1 MMLDWD
7 PPPTLFLF
15 EKEEADKR
23 SSTSK
28 TNGQRGFVTPIACI
42 IPSTSSGNNGL
53 ITKDKLL
60 LLTKQIAASVG
71 AVEALKDQ
79 GFWRWNHGIRALNQS
94 AKNNVRSYS
103 QANKLSSSSIVQSKT
118 RGEKVKAGRGIFEK
132 SDVIGLFGSLLT
144 LM

>member
-15 EKEEADKR
+15 DKEEADKR
-23 SSTSK
+23 
-28 TNGQRGFVTPIACI
+28 
-42 IPSTSSGNNGL
+42 
-53 ITKDKLL
+53 
-60 LLTKQIAASVG
+60 IAASVG

-118 RGEKVKAGRGIFEK
+118 RDEKVKAGWGIFEK
-132 SDVIGLFGSLLT
+132 SDVLGLFGSLLT
-144 LM
+144 LMVVLFWTHMYI

>member
-28 TNGQRGFVTPIACI
+28 TNGQRGFVTRIACI

-60 LLTKQIAASVG
+60 LIAASVG

-79 GFWRWNHGIRALNQS
+79 GFWRWNKG
-94 AKNNVRSYS
+94 
-103 QANKLSSSSIVQSKT
+103 T
-118 RGEKVKAGRGIFEK
+118 
-132 SDVIGLFGSLLT
+132 
-144 LM
+144 